1 RELAFSRNSV
11 NPTRPLSLSTIHR
24 RNAYG
29 ENLLHRA
36 VTHEDIDLVHKI
48 IKAGGN
54 VNAQDYAGMTALHI
68 ASVEGSYSIANL
80 LLKAGADVNATEKE
94 QITPLQDAVRGG
106 HYEVYS
112 KLNTKY
118 DLGI

>member
-1 RELAFSRNSV
+1 REAFGRTSV
-11 NPTRPLSLSTIHR
+11 DRTRPLSLSAIHK
-24 RNAYG
+24 RNVYG

-36 VTHEDIDLVHKI
+36 VTHQDVELVHRI

-54 VNAQDYAGMTALHI
+54 VNAQDYSGLTALHI
-68 ASVEGSYSIANL
+68 ASVEGFYGIANL
-80 LLKAGADVNATEKE
+80 LLKAGADVNATQQEL
-94 QITPLQDAVRGG
+94 ITPLHDAVKEG

-118 DLGI
+118 DLRI

>member
-1 RELAFSRNSV
+1 REAFGKGL
-11 NPTRPLSLSTIHR
+11 TRPLTLSTIHR

-36 VTHEDIDLVHKI
+36 VTHQDVDLVCKI

-54 VNAQDYAGMTALHI
+54 VNAKDYAGLTALHI
-68 ASVEGSYSIANL
+68 ASVEGFYGMANL
-80 LLKAGADVNATEKE
+80 LLKAGADVNATRKE
-94 QITPLQDAVRGG
+94 QITPLQDAVKEG
-106 HYEVYS
+106 HYEVYY
-112 KLNTKY
+112 KLNTNY